1 MSYILLSGVCLAGF
15 IALYIVQRRTPGTR
29 IVGIANGICGG
40 IGTPAADGLEQ
51 AGIEL
56 YTSIN
61 GDTDRVIEQWL
72 KGALPHIIATHKHG
86 GEGCCHN

>member
-40 IGTPAADGLEQ
+40 IGTL
-51 AGIEL
+51 L
-56 YTSIN
+56 YPT
-61 GDTDRVIEQWL
+61 VIWL
-72 KGALPHIIATHKHG
+72 L
-86 GEGCCHN
+86 